1 MGVWVDGVG
10 KTFRTK
16 FKETEV
22 FKEISLKIADGEFV
36 SLIGPSGCGKST
48 LLNIIAGLE
57 KATSGQVYIGDEMV
71 SGPGPDRIVMFQE
84 AALFP
89 WLKVIDNVTFGLKI
103 KGQNKEER
111 QAIAM
116 EFLQMTHLT
125 NFKNAYVHELS
136 GGMRQRVALARCLT
150 MDSKV
155 LLMDEPFGA
164 LDSQTRLI
172 LQTELQRIWEQTKKT
187 IVMVT
192 HSVEEAVLLS
202 DRIFIMSTNPGG
214 IKAVHEVNL
223 PRPRHVNAPQVVSM
237 MEKVLLDIK
246 EEVEKVA
253 KAEFDANWHLE

>member
-1 MGVWVDGVG
+1 MSLNIKNVS
-10 KTFRTK
+10 KTFITK
-16 FKETEV
+16 SKETEV
-22 FKEISLKIADGEFV
+22 FKEVSLTINEGEFV

-57 KATSGQVYIGDEMV
+57 KATSGEVYVNDTIV
-71 SGPGPDRIVMFQE
+71 NTPGPDRIVMFQE
-84 AALFP
+84 SALFP
-89 WLKVIDNVTFGLKI
+89 WLRVIDNVTFGLKL
-103 KGQNKEER
+103 KGLKKAQREE
-111 QAIAM
+111 IAM
-116 EFLQMTHLT
+116 KYLQMTHLT
-125 NFKNAYVHELS
+125 RFKDAFIHELS

-150 MDSKV
+150 MNASV

-172 LQTELQRIWEQTKKT
+172 LQAELQKIWQETKKT

-214 IKAVHEVNL
+214 IKSVHEVEL
-223 PRPRHVNAPQVVSM
+223 SRPRHIDSPELIQKM
-237 MEKVLLDIK
+237 HTVLVDIK

-253 KAEFDANWHLE
+253 KAEFDVNWHLE